1 MSTLTDLF
9 RFTRKSA
16 EPPLPQEGQGL
27 GILLL
32 NSTNLDWSSQETQYA
47 NGYCKNA
54 YVKRACDIYAVR
66 VSSVDHI
73 VTDQSGNDITDRK
86 EVPFIKLM
94 ENPNPGMT
102 RRDFLYS
109 IGLYLA
115 IYGEAFVYPRRIA
128 MGYEGLYLIDP
139 RMLTDI
145 RDTIDFFNPVKY
157 WQCTKN
163 IDGSNQILP
172 EEIIHIKLPDPS
184 MENQRGMSP
193 MRSCA
198 KSIEMQNVIRE
209 WNIQVTRNG
218 AKPSVVI
225 NSEDYLTEEQMNLL
239 KSDLRSGYQGAD
251 NAGNA
256 MLLPKGL
263 TASSLGMTAVEMDY
277 QHGMVMAAREIAISY
292 GIPPEMLADNANK
305 TYSNAQEA
313 AREVVVNTIRPLL
326 DLIYQSLWAFFRD
339 KPIAKGIGEYTYD
352 VEQLT
357 DFMGEQSELYTALQ
371 QASFLTINDKR
382 EKLGYDRIEDPL
394 ADQVM
399 LTMADVPISEYSSD
413 PLDPGRT
420 DPDKDD
426 LNTLLG
432 GIGL

>member
-86 EVPFIKLM
+86 EVPFIKL
-94 ENPNPGMT
+94 
-102 RRDFLYS
+102 
-109 IGLYLA
+109 
-115 IYGEAFVYPRRIA
+115 
-128 MGYEGLYLIDP
+128 
-139 RMLTDI
+139 
-145 RDTIDFFNPVKY
+145 
-157 WQCTKN
+157 
-163 IDGSNQILP
+163 
-172 EEIIHIKLPDPS
+172 PDPS

-225 NSEDYLTEEQMNLL
+225 NSENYLTEEQMNLL

-277 QHGMVMAAREIAISY
+277 QHGMVMAAREIAIAY

-339 KPIAKGIGEYTYD
+339 KPIAKGIGKYTYD

-371 QASFLTINDKR
+371 QAPFLTINDKR
-382 EKLGYDRIEDPL
+382 EKLGYDRIDDDL